1 MSSAPAPNHGGGVA
15 SDSSGPSHSRV
26 LLGRNAGKLDPVEHP
41 PLPVAQV
48 GAANR
53 AAQLRGIALGLG
65 GGVLSAFISRKAL
78 NLSKNAS
85 YLSGLLAGTGVAYIT
100 ARQQLEHNLGA
111 VESAEKGLRT
121 SLRNPGGVAAA
132 SASADMVSA
141 TDQAMLKY
149 DLQAGD
155 SAHHEGGVAG
165 LHEFKD
171 KRHQKGEDARIHL
184 SDAGISDPRQLRSS
198 HSASHVPFRLL
209 ALHWISQKTAGAR
222 MYNPKAGKF
231 PTISPPGFSFDGET
245 FLSIRARARAR
256 VKQSRARAN
265 LHELSEFAAQTL
277 HSIATLVLCLDI
289 IKVRFGSPSSSCTG
303 STQSGTRND
312 RGTT

>member
-15 SDSSGPSHSRV
+15 SDSSAPSHSRV

-121 SLRNPGGVAAA
+121 SLRNPGGVAGASAGA
-132 SASADMVSA
+132 SASADSVSA

-155 SAHHEGGVAG
+155 AAHHEAGVAG

-171 KRHQKGEDARIHL
+171 K
-184 SDAGISDPRQLRSS
+184 
-198 HSASHVPFRLL
+198 
-209 ALHWISQKTAGAR
+209 
-222 MYNPKAGKF
+222 Y
-231 PTISPPGFSFDGET
+231 
-245 FLSIRARARAR
+245 
-256 VKQSRARAN
+256 
-265 LHELSEFAAQTL
+265 
-277 HSIATLVLCLDI
+277 AT
-289 IKVRFGSPSSSCTG
+289 
-303 STQSGTRND
+303 TRGD
-312 RGTT
+312 H